1 MYALITARAA
11 RALDEDLPPLATAMQ
26 AHGLPFEIV
35 DWDDPGVDW
44 SRYAVAVLRSTW
56 DYVDRYAEFRDWL
69 ARVERCTRLLNPP
82 DVLRWNTHKGYLLE
96 LAARGVPIVPT
107 TLLRPGDALALPEID
122 ELVVKPAIGAGS
134 RDARRFRGDPDG
146 ALAHSRRLLDAG
158 RDVLVQPYL
167 KRVDA
172 AGETALMHFG
182 GSYSHA
188 IRKGPLLPAN
198 ADATRALF
206 APEQIVAREPGE
218 DERALARQVLAALPF
233 AEPLLYARVDL
244 LRGEDGSPLLLE
256 LELAEP
262 SLFFE
267 HAPGSAARFVAAL
280 AGL

>member
-218 DERALARQVLAALPF
+218 DERALARQVLATLPF